1 MEYKT
6 TLRITSLV
14 LAVLVVLG
22 IFVGRLYQVQINKSE
37 EASASTDS
45 YTFLTQVP
53 AARGNI
59 LDRNGTVLVSNRASY
74 NLTINDYII
83 YSHKSTN
90 QNLLTLTAKC
100 EELGL

>member
-53 AARGNI
+53 AATSWT
-59 LDRNGTVLVSNRASY
+59 GTAPSWSRTGPA
-74 NLTINDYII
+74 T
-83 YSHKSTN
+83 T
-90 QNLLTLTAKC
+90 
-100 EELGL
+100 